1 MSSKGKKKKKKKH
14 IGIREQMRLA
24 KKGIV
29 VADAEE
35 KKTDDPVG
43 SCSAEWFKKAKNADQ
58 WKPKWECMQEL
69 MEFATGDS
77 FGATAMPKKFKPNKQ
92 AKDVLDIFSK
102 WLNDDNGH
110 VFTRKHIFKLL
121 IPFGKS
127 YEKSCWKKSNSIA
140 RGIMQKQWMEKQPN
154 FLPIVT
160 PGLIAVYEGS
170 QSKLS
175 SWKSD
180 LVEAMKSE
188 QSQIRMSAWDFLAKI
203 CIIGDISDYNVSNSK
218 TSKDIKDILNDD
230 IIMSCLQ
237 HALLEEQ
244 DKSTRDC
251 AAKFVYGAKNL
262 TGGTGRLKY
271 NDIRNDKRASMA
283 LDIAGDNYNR
293 DVRIL
298 KGLKAPTEEDIQK
311 KQEKK
316 QAKSATKD
324 KRKRQNNMRAAIMAA
339 RRKAKKQGGSG
350 GEIQIASIGS
360 KKGDN
365 TSSIHSLNIIQTIDS
380 ASSLSWVSSSSS
392 TSSSSDT
399 FRGVKKKKQKG
410 KKKRKIK
417 KKTIVKKK
425 R

>member
-1 MSSKGKKKKKKKH
+1 MSSKGKKKKKKH
-14 IGIREQMRLA
+14 ISIRERMRLA
-24 KKGIV
+24 KQGIV
-29 VADAEE
+29 EE
-35 KKTDDPVG
+35 KKTNDPVG
-43 SCSAEWFKKAKNADQ
+43 SCSLEWFKKAKNADQ
-58 WKPKWECMQEL
+58 WKPKWECMQQL
-69 MEFATGDS
+69 MEFATGDP
-77 FGATAMPKKFKPNKQ
+77 FGNAPMPKRFQPNKKAQ
-92 AKDVLDIFSK
+92 YVLNIFSN
-102 WLNDDNGH
+102 WLNDDNGLII
-110 VFTRKHIFKLL
+110 TRKHIFKLL

-127 YEKSCWKKSNSIA
+127 YDKSCWKNANSTA

-339 RRKAKKQGGSG
+339 RKKAKKQGGGG
-350 GEIQIASIGS
+350 GEIQIATIG
-360 KKGDN
+360 KKNDDDDDDDGGGDG
-365 TSSIHSLNIIQTIDS
+365 SDS
-380 ASSLSWVSSSSS
+380 
-392 TSSSSDT
+392 D
-399 FRGVKKKKQKG
+399 REVKKKKKKD
-410 KKKRKIK
+410 KKKKKPK
-417 KKTIVKKK
+417 KKKKK
-425 R
+425 KKKKK

>member
-43 SCSAEWFKKAKNADQ
+43 SCSAEWFKKAKKADQ
-58 WKPKWECMQEL
+58 EKPTWKPKWECMQEL

-140 RGIMQKQWMEKQPN
+140 RGIMQKQWMEKQPK

-218 TSKDIKDILNDD
+218 TSKDIKDVLNDGSM
-230 IIMSCLQ
+230 MSCLQ

-283 LDIAGDNYNR
+283 LDIAADNYNR

-339 RRKAKKQGGSG
+339 RKKAKKQGGGG
-350 GEIQIASIGS
+350 GEIQIATIG
-360 KKGDN
+360 KKNDDDDDDDDDGGGDG
-365 TSSIHSLNIIQTIDS
+365 SDS
-380 ASSLSWVSSSSS
+380 
-392 TSSSSDT
+392 D
-399 FRGVKKKKQKG
+399 REVKKKKKKD
-410 KKKRKIK
+410 KKKKETK
-417 KKTIVKKK
+417 KKK
-425 R
+425 